1 MSGINKGEL
10 TMNDTEW
17 SNIDDKLYELLVNY
31 FHLDFID
38 EKELNKYHGFRND
51 VIDLFIKESEQWL
64 KNLWRQ
70 YLNTQNF

>member
-1 MSGINKGEL
+1 MTLTMSGIKKGEL

-51 VIDLFIKESEQWL
+51 VIDLFIKESEQ
-64 KNLWRQ
+64 
-70 YLNTQNF
+70 